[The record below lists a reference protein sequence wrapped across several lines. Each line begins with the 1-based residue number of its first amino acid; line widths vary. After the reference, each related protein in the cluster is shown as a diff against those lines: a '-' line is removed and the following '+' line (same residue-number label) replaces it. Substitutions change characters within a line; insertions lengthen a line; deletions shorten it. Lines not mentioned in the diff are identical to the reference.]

1 MSESGV
7 DLDFDLL
14 SPDGYESQE
23 ETEIFYTLQ
32 SRSLD
37 RRSADPLLICPPVER
52 REPIK
57 TMSTPITRTNFKQQ
71 LQRQQLQQQE
81 LQSYQTQKQG
91 TNEVLQSQGIAV
103 PRTSSP
109 TPVPPDVPQS
119 VLQVKTQLENPT
131 RYFIA
136 QKQKRQLKEYLKTQG
151 SPTASDLAA
160 VVSSASQP
168 TLNAI
173 NQQAVAALASGHLMR
188 QPESPMA
195 VMSPEGNNASEV
207 DNLLDDIISL
217 ESNTVDDGLPWD
229 ASLSLGSVPPVTNN
243 NMFDIYNGALGM
255 APLQLHAPP
264 PSSSCPAVIKQ
275 EPQELLMDPQFAK
288 DRQKKD
294 NHNMI
299 ERRRRFN
306 INDRIKELGTLLPRQ
321 DSDMRQN
328 KGTILKASV
337 DYIRKLKREQERIR
351 QLEEDK
357 RSTEDLNRKL
367 LLRVQELEMHA
378 RAHGIPTTP
387 LTSDT
392 STALLSTILSA
403 KQAANDH
410 VKVKQELAQSSRCAA
425 AKGCSQESQEPMED
439 YSLPSSS
446 NPSPRSN
453 MDDEMTD

>member
-255 APLQLHAPP
+255 APLLHAPP

>member
-37 RRSADPLLICPPVER
+37 RRSADPPLICPPVER

-109 TPVPPDVPQS
+109 TTVPPDVPSS

-151 SPTASDLAA
+151 SPTASELAA

-195 VMSPEGNNASEV
+195 VMSPEGNNVSEV

-321 DSDMRQN
+321 DSDVRQN

-425 AKGCSQESQEPMED
+425 AKGSQESQEPMED

>member
-1 MSESGV
+1 MSESGI

-14 SPDGYESQE
+14 SPDGYDSQDE
-23 ETEIFYTLQ
+23 GDIFYTLK

-37 RRSADPLLICPPVER
+37 RPSPDPPVLR
-52 REPIK
+52 SFVDRGEPIK
-57 TMSTPITRTNFKQQ
+57 KMSTPITRTNFKQQ
-71 LQRQQLQQQE
+71 LQRQQLEQQE
-81 LQSYQTQKQG
+81 LQLYQAQQQG
-91 TNEVLQSQGIAV
+91 LKELPQSQGIAV

-109 TPVPPDVPQS
+109 TTVPPDVPSS

-151 SPTASDLAA
+151 SPTAGDLVT

-173 NQQAVAALASGHLMR
+173 NQQAVAALASGHLIR

-195 VMSPEGNNASEV
+195 VMSPEGNNSSEV
-207 DNLLDDIISL
+207 ETLLDDIISL
-217 ESNTVDDGLPWD
+217 ESNPVDDSLPWD
-229 ASLSLGSVPPVTNN
+229 ASLTLGSVPPVTTS
-243 NMFDIYNGALGM
+243 NMFDLYNGLGM
-255 APLQLHAPP
+255 APLLHATA

-275 EPQELLMDPQFAK
+275 EPQDLMLEQHYTK

-321 DSDMRQN
+321 DSDVRQN

-337 DYIRKLKREQERIR
+337 DYIRKLKREQERIK
-351 QLEEDK
+351 QIEDDK
-357 RSTEDLNRKL
+357 RNTEELNRRL

-392 STALLSTILSA
+392 TTALLSSILTAKSA
-403 KQAANDH
+403 TSES
-410 VKVKQELAQSSRCAA
+410 VKVKQEPTQNSSRCSAS
-425 AKGCSQESQEPMED
+425 KTSSQDNQEPMED

-446 NPSPRSN
+446 NPSPRSPN